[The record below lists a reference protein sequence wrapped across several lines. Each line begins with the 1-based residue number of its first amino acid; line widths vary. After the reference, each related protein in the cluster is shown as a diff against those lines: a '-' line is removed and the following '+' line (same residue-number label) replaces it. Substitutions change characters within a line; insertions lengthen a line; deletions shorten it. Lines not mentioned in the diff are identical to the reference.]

1 MQFTP
6 LNLEV
11 SNLKFVQ
18 KILTKVGTFSQSI
31 AVHAS
36 LFGHFSYVGA
46 TWYFVC
52 Q

>member
-1 MQFTP
+1 MQFAP

-11 SNLKFVQ
+11 STLKFVQ

-36 LFGHFSYVGA
+36 LVKLFS
-46 TWYFVC
+46 
-52 Q
+52 